1 MKRIFLLAILFVSA
15 ISVSNNAKAQAPAGK
30 KLLNIAF
37 ESGFPIGNSADFHKV
52 VLGGSLQAEF
62 PVKSNL
68 SVTAT
73 AGYSSFSNGK
83 ETPLGGTYSS
93 VGFIPV
99 KVGGKYYFGSN
110 FYGIGEVGAAFY
122 TGDGS
127 STAFVFAPGIGYSFP
142 VADNKFIDVS
152 ARFEDHLVSGGDLS
166 FFGLR
171 FAYAFGF

>member
-1 MKRIFLLAILFVSA
+1 MKRLTLLAILFVSA
-15 ISVSNNAKAQAPAGK
+15 LMVSNHVNAQAPAGK

-37 ESGFPIGNSADFHKV
+37 ESGFPLGNAADVYKI

-73 AGYSSFSNGK
+73 AGYSTFTNSKIDGLEGS
-83 ETPLGGTYSS
+83 
-93 VGFIPV
+93 GFIPV
-99 KVGGKYYFGSN
+99 KVGGKYYFASN
-110 FYGIGEVGAAFY
+110 FYGIGELGAAFY

-127 STAFVFAPGIGYSFP
+127 STTFVYAPGLGYSFP
-142 VADNKFIDVS
+142 VADNKFVDVS
-152 ARFEDHLVSGGDLS
+152 ARYEGHTGDFDRS

-171 FAYAFGF
+171 FAYSFGF